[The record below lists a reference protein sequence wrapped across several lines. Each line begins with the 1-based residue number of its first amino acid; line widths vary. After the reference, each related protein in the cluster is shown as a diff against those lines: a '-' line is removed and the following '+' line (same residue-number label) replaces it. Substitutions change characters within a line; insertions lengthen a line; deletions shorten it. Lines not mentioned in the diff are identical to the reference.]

1 MRRAVLLVM
10 LAFAGRELAR
20 CQPPPL
26 EELKKQALELVE
38 GRRGLTQQMVDAIFS
53 FAELG
58 FQEVETSAYVT
69 GILEKNGFQVTR
81 GVAGMPTAFV
91 ATWGSGKPVIGFM
104 ADIDGLPG
112 TSQKPGV
119 AYQAPLIE
127 NGPGH
132 GEGHNSHQAVNVTAA
147 VVVKQ
152 LMEKYKLP
160 GTLRVYPG
168 VAEELLASRTYMVL
182 AGLFRDVDVMLSCHI
197 SSDFGTGYGPV
208 GSGLVSTQYT
218 FHGRSAHAAGAPW
231 AGRSALDAAELM
243 DVAWN
248 FRREHLR
255 PEHRSHY
262 VIVNGGDQPN
272 VVPPVA
278 TVWYFFR
285 EWDYER
291 IRELHE
297 IGTRIAN
304 AAALMTDTTMTE
316 RVLAATWPGH
326 FSKPLAEA
334 LHANIK
340 RVGMPEW
347 SEADEKLA
355 RAAQAELQAKP
366 QGMSKEIRE
375 LRPPGTE
382 RSGAGSD
389 DIAEVSWNLPTV
401 VLRFPGN
408 IPGMIAHH
416 WSSGIAMATPIAH
429 QGSTA
434 GAKAQALTAL
444 DLLLSPELLAAARQ
458 YLAEQTKD
466 IQWKS
471 LIPEGTQPPLELN
484 REKMERFRGQLQK
497 LRYDPAKYKSY
508 LEQLGIEYPTVR

>member
-1 MRRAVLLVM
+1 
-10 LAFAGRELAR
+10 
-20 CQPPPL
+20 
-26 EELKKQALELVE
+26 
-38 GRRGLTQQMVDAIFS
+38 
-53 FAELG
+53 
-58 FQEVETSAYVT
+58 
-69 GILEKNGFQVTR
+69 
-81 GVAGMPTAFV
+81 
-91 ATWGSGKPVIGFM
+91 
-104 ADIDGLPG
+104 
-112 TSQKPGV
+112 
-119 AYQAPLIE
+119 
-127 NGPGH
+127 
-132 GEGHNSHQAVNVTAA
+132 
-147 VVVKQ
+147 
-152 LMEKYKLP
+152 
-160 GTLRVYPG
+160 
-168 VAEELLASRTYMVL
+168 
-182 AGLFRDVDVMLSCHI
+182 
-197 SSDFGTGYGPV
+197 
-208 GSGLVSTQYT
+208 
-218 FHGRSAHAAGAPW
+218 
-231 AGRSALDAAELM
+231 
-243 DVAWN
+243 
-248 FRREHLR
+248 
-255 PEHRSHY
+255 
-262 VIVNGGDQPN
+262 
-272 VVPPVA
+272 
-278 TVWYFFR
+278 
-285 EWDYER
+285 
-291 IRELHE
+291 
-297 IGTRIAN
+297 
-304 AAALMTDTTMTE
+304 MTE

-355 RAAQAELQAKP
+355 RAAQAELKVKP

-458 YLAEQTKD
+458 YFAEQTKD

-471 LIPEGTQPPLELN
+471 LIPEGTQPPLEVN